1 MKYIKWY
8 YKITRQ
14 LTQYDKK
21 KLLASFAFELPDQH
35 GMITNEIY

>member
-21 KLLASFAFELPDQH
+21 KNYGPALHLNYL
-35 GMITNEIY
+35 TNMA